1 MIIVDSGLNTG
12 NLAHSMGIDKVS
24 KKQYNYIHFSPV
36 LPNANTFPL
45 PPLFGVER
53 ICFHFPPCFSNDASC
68 LMVNIEWTP
77 LAYWSTSGARRLA
90 IAPLNF
96 GLFGGPLKHYKN
108 DYCFFIS

>member
-1 MIIVDSGLNTG
+1 MIHRLLHHDIIMIIVDSGLNTG

-77 LAYWSTSGARRLA
+77 LAV
-90 IAPLNF
+90 IAP
-96 GLFGGPLKHYKN
+96 
-108 DYCFFIS
+108 

>member
-1 MIIVDSGLNTG
+1 MIHRLLHHDIIMIIVDSGLNTG

-77 LAYWSTSGARRLA
+77 LILLIINACSYAYNIHTFKTALADRR
-90 IAPLNF
+90 
-96 GLFGGPLKHYKN
+96 Y
-108 DYCFFIS
+108 